1 MCNILSLDGDGG
13 DMDEH
18 GPSVGG
24 AGRFT
29 ELNEG
34 QWLGVES
41 EPEGVRLEWKQSP
54 PAWPGPCYTQEPKAP
69 CVWVPGLFV
78 SASRLTPVS
87 SKTHR
92 HQTQVFTYLI
102 V

>member
-18 GPSVGG
+18 GLSVGG

-34 QWLGVES
+34 QWLGV
-41 EPEGVRLEWKQSP
+41 
-54 PAWPGPCYTQEPKAP
+54 
-69 CVWVPGLFV
+69 
-78 SASRLTPVS
+78 
-87 SKTHR
+87 
-92 HQTQVFTYLI
+92 
-102 V
+102 